1 MVLARL
7 GVVLVLAGAFAPK
20 LGAQSGAIAGR
31 VLARADTGAPVAA
44 RGASIAVAGV
54 TTTTDSA
61 GRFIL
66 TRVPGGRATLHVRLT
81 GYRAI
86 DRTVSVPDGDTARV
100 EIVLQTDAQLLAA
113 VRTDARAAD
122 AELFLAKPSISTIAM
137 SSAAMNGVPAV
148 GEPDLVRLVQLL
160 PGISARNDYNTGLN
174 VRGGEA
180 DQNLVLLD
188 GYPIYN
194 PFHLGG
200 LFSTFMD
207 ATVGGIE
214 LTTGAFPSRYGG
226 RLSSVLAVTS
236 ATETRPGTHGNADV
250 SALGA
255 TGRLAGSFASG
266 NGSWSLAGR
275 RTYADATTSLFTNNI
290 FPYHF
295 SDFHGTASF
304 ALPDGFRVAV
314 TGYSGKDVLKA
325 NLAEFES
332 DSLVT
337 TKTGRGQWAFDW
349 GNQVLGATLTKEMGE
364 RVKLEQKVS
373 RSSFATTLDLGDG
386 AFGRHS
392 AISDVRAAGSA
403 SIATT
408 SHDVSLGYEVA
419 AQRIRYSSGSA
430 QTGSNDFDLEQR
442 PVTSAIWID
451 DMWRLSS
458 SILVEGGLRGEALSG
473 RDWAALSPRVSMKYF
488 VAPDL
493 ALTAGLARVTQ
504 TQHSLTGDGPL
515 RYFDIWLSSD
525 SSIPV
530 ATAWHYVAGAERRL
544 RDAGSIKVEGY
555 WKRYDRVLEANPSED
570 PHVRGDEFYSATGLA
585 YGVDMIARWQPRER
599 AAGWVS
605 YSYGMS
611 KRSRNGM
618 EWAPGNDRR
627 HDLNVVGTWSMSKY
641 RLGAR
646 FGLATGTPY
655 TPIVGGITRRIYDPS
670 TDRWGTGD
678 PQILIE
684 SIGGA
689 HNSARYPITHR
700 LDLTASRDYE
710 VRGAKVSP
718 YLSVANVYNAPNV
731 FVYLYRYSTDVA
743 TRRAISQFPIL
754 PSAGVRI
761 AF

>member
-1 MVLARL
+1 MILAASLTAR
-7 GVVLVLAGAFAPK
+7 
-20 LGAQSGAIAGR
+20 LGAQSGVIVGR
-31 VLARADTGAPVAA
+31 VLVHADTGAPLPAP
-44 RGASIAVAGV
+44 GGSIAVADVATATTGLDGTFMLVNVPLGNV
-54 TTTTDSA
+54 TLRV
-61 GRFIL
+61 RFS
-66 TRVPGGRATLHVRLT
+66 

-86 DRTVSVPDGDTARV
+86 QRTVLVLAGDTARV
-100 EIVLQTDAQLLAA
+100 EITLTSAAQLLAA
-113 VRTDARAAD
+113 VRTDARASD
-122 AELFLAKPSISTIAM
+122 AELFLAKPNISTIAM
-137 SSAAMNGVPAV
+137 SSAAMNGVPAI
-148 GEPDLVRLVQLL
+148 GEPDVVRLVQLL
-160 PGISARNDYNTGLN
+160 PGISARNDYTTGLN

-188 GYPIYN
+188 GYPVYN

-236 ATETRPGTHGNADV
+236 AVETRPGTHGNADI

-255 TGRLAGSFASG
+255 TGRLAGTFGGG
-266 NGSWSLAGR
+266 NGTWSVAGR

-295 SDFHGTASF
+295 RDFHGTATY
-304 ALPDGFRVAV
+304 ALPGGTRISV

-349 GNQVLGATLTKEMGE
+349 GNQVLGATITKAVGE
-364 RVKLEQKVS
+364 YVKLEQRVS
-373 RSSFATTLDLGDG
+373 TSGFGTTLDLGDG
-386 AFGRHS
+386 AFGQHS
-392 AISDVRAAGSA
+392 EISDVRATGSLSMA
-403 SIATT
+403 AV

-419 AQRIRYSSGSA
+419 AQRIRYSSGSQ
-430 QTGSNDFDLEQR
+430 QTASNDFDLEQK
-442 PVTSAIWID
+442 PLTGAAWID
-451 DMWRLSS
+451 DVWRVSS
-458 SILVEGGLRGEALSG
+458 RWLLESGLRGEALSG
-473 RDWAALSPRVSMKYF
+473 RNWAALSPRLSAKYF
-488 VAPDL
+488 LATDV
-493 ALTAGLARVTQ
+493 ALTAGVGRVTQ

-525 SSIPV
+525 AFIPV
-530 ATAWHYVAGAERRL
+530 ATAWHYVAGVERRL
-544 RDAGSIKVEGY
+544 QDAGSIKVEGY
-555 WKRYDRVLEANPSED
+555 WKRYGRVLEANPSED
-570 PHVRGDEFYSATGLA
+570 PHVRGDEFLSATGLA
-585 YGVDMIARWQPRER
+585 YGVDVIARWQPREG

-605 YSYGMS
+605 YSYGLS

-627 HDLNVVGTWSMSKY
+627 HDLNVVGTWSMAKY

-646 FGLATGTPY
+646 FGVATGTPY
-655 TPIVGGITRRIYDPS
+655 TPIIGGITRRIYDPS

-678 PQILIE
+678 PEILIE
-684 SIGGA
+684 SLGGTR
-689 HNSARYPITHR
+689 NSARYPITHR
-700 LDLTASRDYE
+700 LDLTASREYL

-754 PSAGVRI
+754 PSGGVRV